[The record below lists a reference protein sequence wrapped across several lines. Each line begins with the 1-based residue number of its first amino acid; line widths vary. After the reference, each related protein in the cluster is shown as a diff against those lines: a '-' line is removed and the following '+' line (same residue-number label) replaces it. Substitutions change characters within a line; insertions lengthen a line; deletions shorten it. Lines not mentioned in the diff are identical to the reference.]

1 MTEYRRLEEEVEGDG
16 VKISKYR
23 YVEKRVVTRGIPTAE
38 GGLHHITEM
47 TAIFQLCIEL
57 NGGAILLEP
66 GALQYMHGK
75 IESSVQQHEDKG
87 FLSRALA
94 SAGTGESAYATRF
107 SGHGT
112 IWTEP
117 GRRNFIIGNIDG
129 DSLLLDDKAFYAC
142 SSGIQLTSHKHS
154 GIAGVL
160 SGNGLMQPK
169 ISGRGVF
176 AVESPVPVEEVD
188 VVELDGS
195 KELTVDGDFMLMYSA
210 ELNVTI
216 GTLVKGMRNAMRSG
230 EGFVYKLNGR
240 GTAWIMPTAKVS

>member
-1 MTEYRRLEEEVEGDG
+1 MTEYRRLEEEVAGDG

-38 GGLHHITEM
+38 GGIHTITEL
-47 TAIFQLCIEL
+47 TDIFQLCIEL
-57 NGGAILLEP
+57 SGGAVLLEP
-66 GALQYMHGK
+66 GALQYMHGR

-94 SAGTGESAYATRF
+94 SAGTGEAAFATRF

-117 GRRNFIIGNIDG
+117 GRRNFILGDIDG
-129 DSLLLDDKAFYAC
+129 DALLLDDKAFYAC
-142 SSGIQLTSHKHS
+142 SSGIQLTTHKHS

-169 ISGRGVF
+169 MSGRGVF
-176 AVESPVPVEEVD
+176 AVEAPVPVEEID

-195 KELTVDGDFMLMYSA
+195 QELTVDGDFMLMYSA
-210 ELNVTI
+210 ELNVSI
-216 GTLVKGMRNAMRSG
+216 GTLVKGLRNAMRSG
-230 EGFVYKLNGR
+230 EGFVYKLNGK
-240 GTAWIMPTAKVS
+240 GMAWIMPTAKVS